1 MNDKLQE
8 LTTRIYDE
16 GVEKGKKEAAEI
28 VAKAK
33 KESEEILKTARADAE
48 KILADARQSSE
59 ELKKNTDSELQMTT
73 RQAVTSIKQRI
84 TDLLVDKAVNTAVD
98 QTFDDKDFVKKL
110 LLKMADNWDK
120 IEQHGKDLTVFM
132 SEEDHKKLESTL
144 TRQVAEKVKG
154 GVDIDFEEGIKSGF
168 KLGPKGGS
176 YKISF
181 TDEDF
186 KLFFKQY
193 LRPRTRKFFDEN
205 H

>member
-16 GVEKGKKEAAEI
+16 GVEKGKKEAAEL

-73 RQAVTSIKQRI
+73 RQAVTGIKQRI
-84 TDLLVDKAVNTAVD
+84 TDLLIDKAVNDAID
-98 QTFDDKDFVKKL
+98 QAFADKDFVKNL
-110 LLKMADNWDK
+110 LLKMAENWDK
-120 IEQHGKDLTVFM
+120 IEQHGKDVTVFM
-132 SEEDHKKLESTL
+132 SEEDHKKLESFL
-144 TRQVAEKVKG
+144 TKQVAEKVKG
-154 GVDIDFEEGIKSGF
+154 GLDIDFEEGIKSGF
-168 KLGPKGGS
+168 KLGPKDGS
-176 YKISF
+176 YKVSF

-193 LRPRTRKFFDEN
+193 LRPRTRKFFAEI